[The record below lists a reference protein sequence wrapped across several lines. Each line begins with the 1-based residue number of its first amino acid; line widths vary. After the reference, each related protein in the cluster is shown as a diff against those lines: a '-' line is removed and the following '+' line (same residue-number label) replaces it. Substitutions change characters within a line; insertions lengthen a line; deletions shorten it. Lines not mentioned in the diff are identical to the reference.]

1 MQDPVD
7 AEAPSMP
14 LHAIEHAGADHVVT
28 VADIAALLGQL
39 VTERAPPATEAPV
52 SKAIRKIEGAELG
65 EPTNTLVCPVCSG
78 VLTEASA
85 HGLAMFRCH
94 VGHAFTLDGMA
105 LEQAEALERSLWAA
119 QRALEESAALAHRLA
134 ERSRGALQ
142 ERFTDRAQSQRDDA
156 QRIRAML
163 LTHPRLT
170 ASDVVDKDIAEQ
182 PAAASR
188 PVRARRRR
196 A

>member
-1 MQDPVD
+1 LSVVQDPVD

-142 ERFTDRAQSQRDDA
+142 ERFTDA